1 MQYGAAAGLPS
12 SAATI
17 ISMTKN
23 GGIGLRRE
31 IFSVMRTVLG
41 GNPPS
46 ASALKGQ
53 V

>member
-1 MQYGAAAGLPS
+1 
-12 SAATI
+12 
-17 ISMTKN
+17 MTKN
-23 GGIGLRRE
+23 GGIGQRRE
-31 IFSVMRTVLG
+31 IFRVMRTVFG